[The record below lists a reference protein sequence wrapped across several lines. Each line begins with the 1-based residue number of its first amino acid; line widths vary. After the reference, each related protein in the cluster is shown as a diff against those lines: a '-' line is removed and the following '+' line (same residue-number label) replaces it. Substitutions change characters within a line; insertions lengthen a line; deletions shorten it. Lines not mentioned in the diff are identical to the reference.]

1 MGFRDVFVGVLSA
14 IDRDSGSDWLL
25 TMGSGAVTNRKK
37 ESRRIEVGV
46 QRIVKCVIEAFSL

>member
-14 IDRDSGSDWLL
+14 IDRDSGSDWL
-25 TMGSGAVTNRKK
+25 
-37 ESRRIEVGV
+37 RIEVGV